1 MHFYTLIYEFYM
13 NSVEKITN
21 FTALTLFKS
30 NIPFLDDNN
39 SDTNLRVSKLSDFSV
54 RLPSK
59 NASDSGLS
67 IVT

>member
-1 MHFYTLIYEFYM
+1 MHFYTLIYEFYV
-13 NSVEKITN
+13 NFVEKITY
-21 FTALTLFKS
+21 FTSLTLFKS

-67 IVT
+67 IIT